1 MAWQLKSRKRQAG
14 PVAFI
19 VIIAVGIGVL
29 AINAMQK
36 SKYEEIAARSDS
48 MMGRIV
54 DKRSAKKNYWLDF
67 EFTHRDETYL
77 LERHS
82 VQAGFYQDHR
92 VGDPVEVLVP
102 RTEPRQAILAGNHYF
117 GWIFQLAGTSI
128 MLIGAAGLLGPMIRA
143 RRG

>member
-1 MAWQLKSRKRQAG
+1 MAWQSKSRKRQAG

-19 VIIAVGIGVL
+19 VIIAIGIGVL

-48 MMGRIV
+48 VTGEIV
-54 DKRSAKKNYWLDF
+54 DKSRSGNSYRLDF

-82 VQAGFYQDHR
+82 VQPGFYQDHR

-102 RTEPRQAILAGNHYF
+102 RMAPRQAILAGNHYF
-117 GWIFQLAGTSI
+117 GWIFQLAGIGI
-128 MLIGAAGLLGPMIRA
+128 MLIGAAGVLAPMIKR

>member
-1 MAWQLKSRKRQAG
+1 MAWQLKSKKRQAG
-14 PVAFI
+14 PVVFI

-48 MMGRIV
+48 VTGQIV
-54 DKRSAKKNYWLDF
+54 DMSSGKQNYRLDF

-82 VQAGFYQDHR
+82 VQAGFYHDHR

-102 RTEPRQAILAGNHYF
+102 RTAPRQAILAGNHYF
-117 GWIFQLAGTSI
+117 GWIFQLAGVGI
-128 MLIGAAGLLGPMIRA
+128 ILIGAAGLLGPMIKG